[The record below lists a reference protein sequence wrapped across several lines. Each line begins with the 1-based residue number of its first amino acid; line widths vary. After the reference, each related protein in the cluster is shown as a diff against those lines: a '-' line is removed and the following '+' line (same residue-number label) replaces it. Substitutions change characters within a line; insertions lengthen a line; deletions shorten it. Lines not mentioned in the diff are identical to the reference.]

1 MLKRT
6 YDKIYAMFEKSSGY
20 MRTRTLL
27 KNKVSTIHIR
37 ELYESGEIERI
48 SHGNY
53 WGTFLGKKKPDDY
66 KFVEA
71 CMTNDRAVICGP
83 SACFYHGLL
92 KHEPDRVYIATMRTD
107 RAGME
112 LKFPVS
118 RHYYSARAFDKDVK
132 TYTSAGIKVRVYDVD
147 RTVVDCIRM
156 ADKIGDDMLKSIL
169 REYKRYS
176 KKNLDRLYEYADEM
190 RVGRLV
196 REYVPVK

>member
-6 YDKIYAMFEKSSGY
+6 YDKIYALFEKSSGY

-27 KNKVSTIHIR
+27 KNKISTIHIR
-37 ELYESGEIERI
+37 ELYEDGEIERV

-83 SACFYHGLL
+83 SACFHHGLL
-92 KHEPDRVYIATMRTD
+92 KREPDKVYIATMRTD
-107 RAGME
+107 RAGMA

-118 RHYYSARAFDKDVK
+118 RHYYSTRTFENDIK

-147 RTVVDCIRM
+147 RTIVDCIRM
-156 ADKIGDDMLKSIL
+156 AEQIGDEMLNSII

-176 KKNLDRLYEYADEM
+176 KKNTDRLYEYADEM

-196 REYVPVK
+196 RSYVKSK